1 MTNKQ
6 FNIRNLPELTAVQID
21 ELCAKLGM
29 TKTQLVIMAIDRL
42 HQREL
47 RPDIT
52 FTVSVKGEN
61 HTFNKQE
68 DAERFIKNLK
78 N

>member
-29 TKTQLVIMAIDRL
+29 TKTQLVIIAIDRL
-42 HQREL
+42 YQ
-47 RPDIT
+47 
-52 FTVSVKGEN
+52 
-61 HTFNKQE
+61 QE
-68 DAERFIKNLK
+68 TKNGNNQEQNPK
-78 N
+78 NSQGT

>member
-1 MTNKQ
+1 MTDGKKKMTNKQ

-42 HQREL
+42 YQQE
-47 RPDIT
+47 
-52 FTVSVKGEN
+52 VKPKEN
-61 HTFNKQE
+61 
-68 DAERFIKNLK
+68 
-78 N
+78 

>member
-42 HQREL
+42 YQQE
-47 RPDIT
+47 
-52 FTVSVKGEN
+52 VKPKEN
-61 HTFNKQE
+61 
-68 DAERFIKNLK
+68 
-78 N
+78 